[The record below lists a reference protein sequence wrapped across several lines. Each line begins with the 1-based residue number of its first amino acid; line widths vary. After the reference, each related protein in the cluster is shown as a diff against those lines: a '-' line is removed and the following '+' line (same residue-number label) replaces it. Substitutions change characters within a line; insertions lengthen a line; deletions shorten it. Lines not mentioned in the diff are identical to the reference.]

1 MYLLKE
7 QYKFL
12 TWYLFSKSRFFLGGI
27 KVYLF
32 CPFHVPS
39 AGETKMNKVW
49 SCLQEVVSSLVVVD
63 RLVHK

>member
-32 CPFHVPS
+32 CPL
-39 AGETKMNKVW
+39 G
-49 SCLQEVVSSLVVVD
+49 
-63 RLVHK
+63 